1 MKFEPEV
8 KKNIR
13 MMFIGDLCCSLIAVI
28 GFVIFGKFDYTVAV
42 GAAVGFLLSFFNF
55 LGMACGVE
63 KALENNDEDK
73 AKMKLR
79 SSYITR
85 TVIMLAVMAAAIA
98 LDFIHWVPVVLSV
111 FYPRIVITVCGAWK
125 TLFGKKADDSQS
137 AATAENKKIDL
148 TEEEEK
154 EETDEFEK
162 FVSRFKKGKV
172 PGEDIKNINSEEES
186 ESDTFDADSAGNDSA
201 SPGHD
206 SNEDSAD

>member
-85 TVIMLAVMAAAIA
+85 TVIMAAVMAAAIA
-98 LDFIHWVPVVLSV
+98 FDFIHWLPVVLSV
-111 FYPRIVITVCGAWK
+111 FYPRIIITVCGAWK
-125 TLFGKKADDSQS
+125 TLFGKKTDDSQS
-137 AATAENKKIDL
+137 AAGEKNKKSDF

-172 PGEDIKNINSEEES
+172 PGEDIKDTNSEKE
-186 ESDTFDADSAGNDSA
+186 
-201 SPGHD
+201 
-206 SNEDSAD
+206 